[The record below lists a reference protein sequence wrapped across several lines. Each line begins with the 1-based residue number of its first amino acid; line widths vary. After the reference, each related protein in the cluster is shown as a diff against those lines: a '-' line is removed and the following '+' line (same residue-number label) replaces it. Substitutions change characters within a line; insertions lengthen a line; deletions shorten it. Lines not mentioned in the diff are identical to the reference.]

1 MLEENDEQIRG
12 YCVHNPSNILQ
23 RVWKMFTDSLL
34 YAAWDVLF
42 WVFFGTT
49 NEQKRFPFIC
59 NNHKTLS
66 HLELNLKRLRNVLEQ
81 RCIQ

>member
-1 MLEENDEQIRG
+1 MMSKLEAI
-12 YCVHNPSNILQ
+12 VSIILQ
-23 RVWKMFTDSLL
+23 IFCNAREKMFTDSLL